1 VASAPPPPDDHGG
14 FEGRYADL
22 FDRAFAVCYD
32 LSYRAVTA
40 DPPATGPRVYS
51 AKRSIPHAAI
61 GSTDRDDEHAIYALQ
76 IGCHAGQ
83 TAAFAAADFRPPP
96 EWDHGEFPEP
106 PADEPDRSPREEP
119 AGRPVPFRGV
129 LVSKP
134 GLQIEIGS
142 VVDHSDR
149 ISFEVTI
156 TPAGEGSLRPEYQ
169 DPLPW
174 PPRVHHPDAF
184 TLSVRLQDGAIVVG
198 TVGAKPHGPEG
209 HMLALCSASAGPHGA
224 QLEYWLAGALSP
236 HGNVTIS
243 CSWPTARVSGTIT
256 VPAAAL
262 LAA

>member
-1 VASAPPPPDDHGG
+1 
-14 FEGRYADL
+14 
-22 FDRAFAVCYD
+22 
-32 LSYRAVTA
+32 
-40 DPPATGPRVYS
+40 
-51 AKRSIPHAAI
+51 
-61 GSTDRDDEHAIYALQ
+61 
-76 IGCHAGQ
+76 
-83 TAAFAAADFRPPP
+83 
-96 EWDHGEFPEP
+96 
-106 PADEPDRSPREEP
+106 
-119 AGRPVPFRGV
+119 V
-129 LVSKP
+129 LVRKP

-169 DPLPW
+169 HPLPW

-209 HMLALCSASAGPHGA
+209 HILGLCSASAGRRGA